1 MKRFRLTLQWN
12 GIPFLA
18 VLMTSQMVLS
28 QTSGKF
34 WIFFKDKGQAV
45 LYKENGLEQGTELG
59 ITQRAMERRG
69 KVRSAENVI
78 DAADLPVAPAYIQAL
93 ENRGLVVQA
102 VSRWLNGVTAE
113 VPSSLKDDVLGL
125 PFVKEMRSVATFIRR
140 PLPPALQKEGYPQ
153 TPLESHTLDYG
164 TSFMQNSLIRVPE
177 VHDLG
182 LSGRGILVGI
192 IDTGF
197 DWRDRSV
204 FSHLDVFAERDF
216 HWRDNNTADEDDDRS
231 GQHNHG
237 TEVLSVLGGFREGR
251 LIGPAYGA
259 SYALAKTEW
268 VPTTDLAIEED
279 HWIEA
284 IEWFERMGVDVVS
297 SSVGYATFVDKP
309 DYTEDQLDGNTA
321 LITRAADLAA
331 GMGVVVVESA
341 GNRDFWDKINFPADG
356 DSVIAVGAVNSEG
369 NLASFSSQGPTVDGR
384 IKPDVVAMGVS
395 VYSVDPDVKI
405 TESYG
410 FVGGTSYSCPLAAGV
425 CALILEA
432 HPELGPMDVR
442 DALRETA
449 DRAQAPD
456 TLYGWGLIDAYEAI
470 FYHGPIFTDFS
481 RVSTTEGMEHLEA
494 DILSKT
500 GIEPDSV
507 YLSYCSDDTE
517 DFQTLQMYPMVASE
531 LIRFRGSF
539 PSSLTNENIMFYI
552 TMTDTQG
559 IVHTGPLGAPD
570 VLYSLTDSQAEIVF
584 PEEHLPERFQLY
596 QNYPNPFNARTTIV
610 FDLPER
616 SRINLRIY
624 NILGQ
629 EIAILIDDWLDAGTK
644 EVVWD
649 GMDCFGR
656 RTASGIYLLRLEMGG
671 QSQVRK
677 MILVY

>member
-1 MKRFRLTLQWN
+1 MKRQRRTSRCF
-12 GIPFLA
+12 GIPFLV
-18 VLMTSQMVLS
+18 VLITSQMALS
-28 QTSGKF
+28 QTGGKV

-45 LYKENGLEQGTELG
+45 LHKEGGMEQGTELG
-59 ITQRAMERRG
+59 ITQRAIERRG
-69 KVRSAENVI
+69 KVRSAEDVI
-78 DAADLPVAPAYIQAL
+78 DVADLPVAPDYIQAL
-93 ENRGLVVQA
+93 EDRGLVVRA
-102 VSRWLNGVTAE
+102 VSRWLNGVTTV
-113 VPSSLKDDVLGL
+113 VPSSLKDEVRGL
-125 PFVKEMRSVATFIRR
+125 PFVKEMRPVATFIQK
-140 PLPPALQKEGYPQ
+140 PLPPALQKEGYPSAS
-153 TPLESHTLDYG
+153 LESHTLDYG
-164 TSFMQNSLIRVPE
+164 TSFTQNSLIRVPE

-182 LSGRGILVGI
+182 LSGQGILVGI

-197 DWRDRSV
+197 DWQGRSV
-204 FSHLDVFAERDF
+204 FSHMDVIAERDF

-268 VPTTDLAIEED
+268 VPTTDLAVEED

-331 GMGVVVVESA
+331 GKGVVVVESA
-341 GNRDFWDKINFPADG
+341 GNRDFWDKVNFPADG

-369 NLASFSSQGPTVDGR
+369 NLASFSSHGPTVDGR

-395 VYSVDPDVKI
+395 VYTVDPDVKL
-405 TESYG
+405 EENYG
-410 FVGGTSYSCPLAAGV
+410 FVSGTSYSCPLAAGV
-425 CALILEA
+425 CALILEG

-470 FYHGPIFTDFS
+470 FYHGPIFANFY
-481 RVSTTEGMEHLEA
+481 RVSTADGLEHLEA

-507 YLSYCSDDTE
+507 YLFYRFEESE
-517 DFQTLQMYPMVASE
+517 DFQTLQMHPEETSE
-531 LIRFRGSF
+531 RIRFRGSF
-539 PSSLTNENIMFYI
+539 PSSLSNENIMFYI

-570 VLYSLTDSQAEIVF
+570 VLYSLTDSQAEILF
-584 PEEHLPERFQLY
+584 PEERIPDRFQLY
-596 QNYPNPFNARTTIV
+596 QNYPNPFNARTTVV

-616 SRINLRIY
+616 SRVNLKIY

-629 EIAILIDDWLDAGTK
+629 EIATLIDDWLDAGTK

-649 GMDCFGR
+649 GMDRFGR

-671 QSQVRK
+671 QNQIRK